1 MLRKSIKICQSLQSL
16 CNPYGFWSTYIH
28 LSEFWSQWFGEFWRA
43 RAEAVTEE
51 DVGCGRGLG
60 AFGAEKHV
68 YLWRLWPT
76 FASFVTHYTDLY
88 SILYVYIYIYFSRS
102 GTNRD
107 ESGTH
112 IRLRLNIEIELNQL
126 NHIKLTKS
134 KHRSCLNQGPGSG
147 KKWKTCLNVRGP
159 CVVTREATA
168 FTALSLFNILS
179 FPLGAGLGQPR
190 PTMTDI
196 PRYDEIWCHGMILV
210 WSWHAGFE
218 HSIACDACCP
228 RCHAYALTSVAVTK
242 WKDLK
247 CWTSQHIA
255 AASPSLG

>member
-1 MLRKSIKICQSLQSL
+1 MQSLWL
-16 CNPYGFWSTYIH
+16 LIH
-28 LSEFWSQWFGEFWRA
+28 LYPPFWVLIPVIWRILESESWGCYRRRRWMRPGTWSIWSWK
-43 RAEAVTEE
+43 T
-51 DVGCGRGLG
+51 CLS
-60 AFGAEKHV
+60 
-68 YLWRLWPT
+68 L
-76 FASFVTHYTDLY
+76 ASLADICIICYPLY
-88 SILYVYIYIYFSRS
+88 WSILYTVYVYIYFSRS

-218 HSIACDACCP
+218 HSVACDACVACCP